1 MNKDKYEKVKN
12 MPTEY
17 KKLLVRYLFLCILSE
32 GSKVLCFSIAA
43 LILEVFREFLFA
55 MIWIILL
62 RINGGGL
69 HFKHYASCF
78 LMSFLVL
85 FGSIVLGI
93 YLPFSKLISFI
104 IVIISIPI
112 TYQNVPVVSSNRPP
126 ATDALIRKSKKNT
139 VLVLTIYFILICIV
153 PMNRYISIGVWNIM
167 IHISQLLIAKSIERR
182 RHTC

>member
-32 GSKVLCFSIAA
+32 GSKILCFSIAA
-43 LILEVFREFLFA
+43 LMLKVFREFLFA

-62 RINGGGL
+62 RVNGGGL

-78 LMSFLVL
+78 LMSLLVL

-93 YLPFSKLISFI
+93 YFPFSKLISCI
-104 IVIISIPI
+104 IVIISMPI
-112 TYQNVPVVSSNRPP
+112 AYQCVPVVSAYRPP
-126 ATDALIRKSKKNT
+126 ATEALIRKSKKNT
-139 VLVLTIYFILICIV
+139 VLVLTIYFFLICIV
-153 PMNRYISIGVWNIM
+153 PMNRYLCIGVWNIM
-167 IHISQLLIAKSIERR
+167 IHICQLFIAKSIGRR
-182 RHTC
+182 KRTC